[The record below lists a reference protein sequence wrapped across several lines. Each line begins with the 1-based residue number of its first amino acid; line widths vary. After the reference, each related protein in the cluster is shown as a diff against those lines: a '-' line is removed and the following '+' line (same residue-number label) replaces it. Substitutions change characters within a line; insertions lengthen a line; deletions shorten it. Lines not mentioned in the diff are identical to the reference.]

1 MTPASPTSPA
11 DPTASTPAATLD
23 VAAIRAEF
31 PILDQQVHGKPLAYL
46 DNAATSQKP
55 RAVLDAIARYY
66 THDNANVHRGLHTLA
81 ERATRA
87 YEDAR
92 LKLARFVNAHDPA
105 GVVFTRGATEAINLV
120 AHSHARHHP
129 SCSLK
134 PGDRVLVTH
143 MEHHSNIVPWQ
154 IACEATGA
162 ELIVCP
168 VHDDG
173 ALDLEAFRGLL
184 DGGSVKLAAF
194 TAVSNV
200 LGTVNPVAELVTRA
214 KRAGAVTLVDACQ
227 APAHQRIDV
236 QRWGCDFLA
245 LSAHKMFGPT
255 GVGALV
261 AKPEALAKMPPY
273 QGGGE
278 MIRRVTF
285 EKSAYADPPHRFEA
299 GTPNIA
305 GVVAFGAAI
314 DWLARLD
321 IKAIKAHERS
331 LIDHAHARLETIDG
345 LRLIGT
351 APGKAAVASFV
362 IDGVH
367 AYDLGPVLDRQ
378 GVAVRTGHHC
388 CEPLMDRFGVP
399 ATVRASFALYN
410 TADEIDRL
418 VDALHKAIGFFR

>member
-1 MTPASPTSPA
+1 MPASASPNA
-11 DPTASTPAATLD
+11 APGTQSTPTLD
-23 VAAIRAEF
+23 VAAIRDEF
-31 PILDQQVHGKPLAYL
+31 PILAQEVHGKPLAYL

-55 RAVLDAIARYY
+55 RAVLDAIQRYY

-81 ERATRA
+81 ERATRD

-92 LKLARFVNAHDPA
+92 LKLARFVNAADAA

-120 AHSHARHHP
+120 AHSYARHHP
-129 SCSLK
+129 TCALK
-134 PGDRVLVTH
+134 PGDQVMVTE

-154 IACEATGA
+154 IACEMTGA
-162 ELIVCP
+162 ELVVCP
-168 VHDDG
+168 VDDHG
-173 ALDLEAFRGLL
+173 SLDLHRFRELL
-184 DGGSVKLAAF
+184 DPGSVKIAAF
-194 TAVSNV
+194 SAVSNV

-214 KRAGAVTLVDACQ
+214 KRAGAVTIVDACQ

-245 LSAHKMFGPT
+245 ISGHKMFGPT
-255 GVGALV
+255 GIGALI
-261 AKPEALAKMPPY
+261 AKPDKLAKMPPY

-278 MIRRVTF
+278 MISRVTF
-285 EKSAYADPPHRFEA
+285 EKTTYNDPPHRFEA

-305 GVVAFGAAI
+305 GAIALGAAV
-314 DWLARLD
+314 DWLSQHD
-321 IKAIKAHERS
+321 YKAIKAHEQT
-331 LIDHAHARLETIDG
+331 LIAAATEKLEEIDG

-362 IDGVH
+362 IDGIH

-410 TADEIDRL
+410 TLDEVDRL
-418 VDALHKAIGFFR
+418 IDGLNKAITFFR